1 MAYEHL
7 FQPIQIGTIEV
18 KNRVVMAPMCTH
30 YAAPDGSVPEHLIA
44 YFEERAKGG
53 AGLILPGFTFI
64 DDKLSRAS
72 HNQIGVHSDLMVPGL
87 NRLVER
93 VQAHGARIFLQL
105 CHGGR
110 QSKPDLIGGRPI
122 APSAVSEEGLPP
134 REMTPE
140 EIREVVDAF
149 GRAAERAMWAGFDGV
164 ELHGAHGYLIAEFLS
179 DYTNRRTDGY
189 GGDVY
194 GRMRFALEVLAKV
207 REYVGPEYPVGL
219 RISGDEYLR
228 TKGPGFEGKGITI
241 EHAGEIAKGMADAG
255 VAYVHVSACLGLT
268 AEYAAPPMYLS
279 RGYNVHLAAAVKENV
294 DVPVITVGG
303 INSPDLADQIVSEGK
318 ADLVAFGRALIAD
331 PYLPRKAEEGR
342 PEEIRACIRCN
353 DCLATTAKK
362 RGVRCTVNPYVG
374 EERDQEI
381 PKAERTKRV
390 LVIGGGP
397 GGMEAALTAR
407 ARGHEVVLCEASD
420 RLGGRLVPGSVPEFK
435 ADLRDLLSYYET
447 LLSKVGVQVNLNMP
461 VSVESA
467 RAMAPDAVV
476 MAVGGVEIRP
486 HFPGA
491 DREDVYSAIEVLM
504 GPEIISGDRVV
515 VTGGGSV
522 GCETALLLAGRGK
535 RVTIVE
541 MLDEILHQETGG
553 PKLILT
559 RLLREAGVDVLTGTK
574 VDAITDEGVQAMD
587 AAWNVRKIPAD
598 AVVLALGLRAE
609 EGVIERFE
617 EAFQKVYAVGDCVA
631 PRRIYDAI
639 HEGARAGRRT

>member
-1 MAYEHL
+1 MPYGHL
-7 FQPIQIGTIEV
+7 FQPIQVGTIEV

-53 AGLILPGFTFI
+53 TGLILPGFTFI

-72 HNQIGVHSDLMVPGL
+72 HNQIGVHSELMVPDL

-122 APSAVSEEGLPP
+122 APSSVSEGGTPP
-134 REMTPE
+134 REMTVE
-140 EIREVVDAF
+140 EIGDVVDAF
-149 GRAAERAMWAGFDGV
+149 GRASERAMWAGFDGV
-164 ELHGAHGYLIAEFLS
+164 ELHGAHGYLISEFFS

-189 GGDVY
+189 GGDLY
-194 GRMRFALEVLAKV
+194 SRTRFAREVLAKV
-207 REYVGPEYPVGL
+207 REYVGPGYPVGI

-228 TKGPGFEGKGITI
+228 TKGPEFEGKGIVV
-241 EHAGEIAKGMADAG
+241 EDAVQIARTMVDAG

-268 AEYAAPPMYLS
+268 SEYAAPPMYLPQ
-279 RGYNVHLAAAVKENV
+279 GYNVHLAAAVKEQV
-294 DVPVITVGG
+294 EVPVITVGG
-303 INSPDLADQIVSEGK
+303 ITTPDLADRIVAEDK

-331 PYLPRKAEEGR
+331 PYLARKASEGR
-342 PEEIRACIRCN
+342 AEEIRTCIRCS

-374 EERDQEI
+374 EERDQEV

-407 ARGHEVVLCEASD
+407 ARGHEVILCEASD
-420 RLGGRLVPGSVPEFK
+420 RLGGRVVPGCAPEFK
-435 ADLRDLLSYYET
+435 ADLRGLLVYYET
-447 LLSKVGVQVNLNMP
+447 LLSREGVQVKLNTLI
-461 VSVESA
+461 STESA

-476 MAVGGVEIRP
+476 VAVGGSEVRP
-486 HFPGA
+486 EFAGM
-491 DREDVYSAIEVLM
+491 DREDMYSAIDALMDPEVV
-504 GPEIISGDRVV
+504 PGDRVV
-515 VTGGGSV
+515 VVGGGSV
-522 GCETALLLAGRGK
+522 GCETGLLLAQRGK
-535 RVTIVE
+535 SVTIVE
-541 MLDEILHQETGG
+541 MLDEILVQEPGG
-553 PKLILT
+553 PRIILSN
-559 RLLREAGVDVLTGTK
+559 LLREAGIEILTGMK
-574 VDAITDEGVQAMD
+574 VDAIADEGVRAID
-587 AAWNVRKIPAD
+587 ATGEVRVFAAD
-598 AVVLALGLRAE
+598 AVVLALGLRTKK
-609 EGVIERFE
+609 GVVEQFE
-617 EAFQKVYAVGDCVA
+617 EAFEEVHAIGDCVA

-639 HEGARAGRRT
+639 HEGARIGRRI